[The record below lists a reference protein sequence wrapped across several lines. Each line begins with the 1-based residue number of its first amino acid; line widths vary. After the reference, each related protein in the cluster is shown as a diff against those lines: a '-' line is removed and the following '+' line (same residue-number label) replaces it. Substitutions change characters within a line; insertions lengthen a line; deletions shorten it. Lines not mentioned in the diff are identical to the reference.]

1 MGAYNTTTP
10 VLAAYSYDMLGR
22 VAEIDAGT
30 GRVKLTYDYA
40 AQEHNIA
47 GIRFDHRPGT
57 PYSNYSI
64 RYNKNEKHSNENRRV
79 VYYFTICI
87 MQSRFP

>member
-1 MGAYNTTTP
+1 MIHLKAEL
-10 VLAAYSYDMLGR
+10 VVAAYSYDMLGR
-22 VAEIDAGT
+22 VVEIDAGT

-57 PYSNYSI
+57 PYNSYGYDDLDRVTQVTYLSI
-64 RYNKNEKHSNENRRV
+64 DLAGNKLL
-79 VYYFTICI
+79 
-87 MQSRFP
+87 SRGYVQ